1 MKPLTFSILRLL
13 ADGAFHS
20 GEEMARLLG
29 MSRTS
34 IWNAL
39 SQLDGLG
46 VTVYKVRGR
55 GYRLPEP
62 IDFIDPTRVMEQL
75 GATAGLFHLEV
86 HETLPSTNAFLL
98 ERAARQ
104 APRGCCVVAEIQN
117 RGRGRR
123 GRQWH
128 TGLGEGLA
136 FSLLWRFSQG
146 AGFLGG
152 LSLAVG
158 VGLVRA
164 LRAAG
169 LEGVALKWPN
179 DVLWRYRKLAGVLIE
194 VQGDMLGPSAAV
206 IGVGLNVKLSDPT
219 RSRIDQPVADVYS
232 AGGRHLLDRSTLL
245 AGVLHHLAEVLGQ
258 FEAAGFT
265 GLREEWLAHHS
276 YQGKP
281 VRIQLPAG
289 DHREG
294 RVCGVAED
302 GALLLEDGLGVCRFN
317 AGEISLRPL

>member
-1 MKPLTFSILRLL
+1 MKPLTFSVLRLL

-20 GEEMARLLG
+20 GEDMARLLG
-29 MSRTS
+29 VSRTS

-39 SQLDGLG
+39 SQLDELG

-55 GYRLPEP
+55 GYRLPRP
-62 IDFIDPTRVMEQL
+62 IDFIDPARVRELL
-75 GATAGLFHLEV
+75 GATAGLFRLEV

-98 ERAARQ
+98 ERAARE
-104 APRGCCVVAEIQN
+104 APRGCCVAAEMQS

-179 DVLWRYRKLAGVLIE
+179 DVLWQYCKLAGVLIE

-206 IGVGLNVKLSDPT
+206 IGVGLNVRLSDPT
-219 RSRIDQPVADVYS
+219 RSRIDQPVADVHS
-232 AGGRHLLDRSTLL
+232 AGAGQIDRNALL
-245 AGVLHHLAEVLGQ
+245 AGLLRHLAEVLGQ
-258 FEAAGFT
+258 FEEAGFA
-265 GLREEWLAHHS
+265 GLREEWLAYHG

-281 VRIQLPAG
+281 VRLLLPAG

-302 GALLLEDGLGVCRFN
+302 GSLLLEDGLGVSRFN
-317 AGEISLRPL
+317 AGEISLRAL